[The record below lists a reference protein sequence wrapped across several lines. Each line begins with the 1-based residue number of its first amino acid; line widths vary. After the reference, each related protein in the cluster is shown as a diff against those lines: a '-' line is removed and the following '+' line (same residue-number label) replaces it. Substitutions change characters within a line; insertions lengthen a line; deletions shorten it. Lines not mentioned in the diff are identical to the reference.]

1 MVRYMGLNTPPDDS
15 QIDAAL
21 QRVSRGDTAAFELIV
36 RRFEQ
41 SLRTW
46 LAVHAPPGVDVDD
59 IAQRS
64 FVTAFTR
71 LSEFE
76 LGTNFEAWL
85 FTIAKFQL
93 RTEMTRLRRIADYHT
108 RYGPDLLQRELARR
122 SDNSPGAWNLR
133 LEHLQSCLGTLDERL
148 RRFVSW
154 RYDEEIS
161 LDEMATRS
169 GRSVAAVKKQ
179 LWKIRQLLQQCVETR
194 IAASER
200 GAS

>member
-1 MVRYMGLNTPPDDS
+1 MASNRIPDDA
-15 QIDAAL
+15 QVDAAL
-21 QRVSRGDTAAFELIV
+21 ERVSRGDTAAFAVIV
-36 RRFEQ
+36 RRHER

-46 LAVHAPPGVDVDD
+46 LAVHTPPGVDVDD

-64 FVTAFTR
+64 FVAAFTR
-71 LSEFE
+71 FHEFE

-93 RTEMTRLRRIADYHT
+93 RTETTRLRRIADYHT

-122 SDNSPGAWNLR
+122 SDSSSEAWKLR
-133 LEHLQSCLGTLDERL
+133 LEYLQGCLEALDERL

-169 GRSVAAVKKQ
+169 GRSVPAVKKQ
-179 LWKIRQLLQQCVETR
+179 LWKARQLLHQCVKSRMT
-194 IAASER
+194 ASEG

>member
-1 MVRYMGLNTPPDDS
+1 MALNTQPNDS

-21 QRVSRGDTAAFELIV
+21 QRVSRGDAAAFEPIV
-36 RRFEQ
+36 RRFER

-64 FVTAFTR
+64 FVAAFTR

-93 RTEMTRLRRIADYHT
+93 RTETTRLRRIADYHT

-122 SDNSPGAWNLR
+122 SDNSSEAWKLR
-133 LEHLQSCLGTLDERL
+133 MEYLQSCLGTLDERL
-148 RRFVSW
+148 RGFVSW

-179 LWKIRQLLQQCVETR
+179 LWKIRQLLQQCIETR
-194 IAASER
+194 IAASEG

>member
-1 MVRYMGLNTPPDDS
+1 MALNTQPDDS

-21 QRVSRGDTAAFELIV
+21 LRVSRGDTAAFEVVV
-36 RRFEQ
+36 RRFER

-64 FVTAFTR
+64 FIAAFTR
-71 LSEFE
+71 FGEFE

-93 RTEMTRLRRIADYHT
+93 RTETTRLRRIADYHT

-122 SDNSPGAWNLR
+122 SDNSSEAWKMR
-133 LEHLQSCLGTLDERL
+133 LEYLQNCLGTLDERP

-154 RYDEEIS
+154 RYDEQIS
-161 LDEMATRS
+161 LDEMASRS
-169 GRSVAAVKKQ
+169 GRSVPAVKKQ
-179 LWKIRQLLQQCVETR
+179 LWKIRQMLQQCVEDR
-194 IAASER
+194 ISAVE
-200 GAS
+200 GGTV